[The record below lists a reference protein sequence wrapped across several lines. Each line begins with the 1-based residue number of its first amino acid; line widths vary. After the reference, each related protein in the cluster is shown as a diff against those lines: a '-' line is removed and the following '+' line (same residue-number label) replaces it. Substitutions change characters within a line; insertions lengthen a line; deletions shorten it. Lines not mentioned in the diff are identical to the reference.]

1 MTDHP
6 GTPCGGVPKGPNV
19 RNGST
24 GKTVSTDS
32 RPGRGSDAARSGRVV
47 EPRLVAKRQTRLASL
62 DDKVLGLF
70 GGGMTVRDISHHLS
84 EL

>member
-1 MTDHP
+1 
-6 GTPCGGVPKGPNV
+6 
-19 RNGST
+19 
-24 GKTVSTDS
+24 VSTDLGPVEV
-32 RPGRGSDAARSGRVV
+32 RTPARSGRVA